1 MDNYVDSVACR
12 ISRQVG
18 DWIYEQFNQDYT
30 DAGVTAILHRLGFT
44 YKRICLVGHKAD
56 PEKQEA
62 FIGEFEKLMA
72 DLGEE
77 DKVFFSDGVHPSHNV
92 HAHCQWVR
100 KGKRR
105 ELPANTGRK
114 RVNLVGVVNAEDVTE
129 VEVLECER
137 VNTDSTIELLEKVKS
152 ENPEGTKHIIC
163 DNARY
168 YRSRKMVAWQ
178 KENPDM
184 TLVFLP
190 PYSPNLNVI
199 ERLWGHMKEVVCTQF
214 YDEFK
219 DFRNAILDY
228 FAHIGNYKEELKTL
242 LALNFSVLQKP
253 VKM

>member
-1 MDNYVDSVACR
+1 M
-12 ISRQVG
+12 
-18 DWIYEQFNQDYT
+18 
-30 DAGVTAILHRLGFT
+30 
-44 YKRICLVGHKAD
+44 
-56 PEKQEA
+56 
-62 FIGEFEKLMA
+62 
-72 DLGEE
+72 
-77 DKVFFSDGVHPSHNV
+77 
-92 HAHCQWVR
+92 
-100 KGKRR
+100 
-105 ELPANTGRK
+105 
-114 RVNLVGVVNAEDVTE
+114 NLVGVVNAEDVTE